1 MKAPWLS
8 PGQRTATRYDDLR
21 FYQQAGCPPGART
34 FHDLANEVMRTV
46 TATPHRW
53 DAIDGLIDYTHQ
65 QQYDCVIMRG
75 NGGVDDGFDQIVL
88 KRRRPVRWCP
98 ADCHDTTGPHV
109 VAIFVSAGA
118 VATTCSE
125 QREVPLVARRARVC
139 ARVCARV

>member
-46 TATPHRW
+46 TAKG

-65 QQYDCVIMRG
+65 QRYDCVIMRG

-88 KRRRPVRWCP
+88 KRRRPVPWRP
-98 ADCHDTTGPHV
+98 ADCHDTNGPHV

-118 VATTCSE
+118 VATTCSD
-125 QREVPLVARRARVC
+125 QREVPLVERRVGLYARV
-139 ARVCARV
+139 